1 MVLEHQQMTNE
12 ATFSD
17 DEEQSQQ
24 SYRVL
29 FPSYMHVIDTNI
41 STNVSKKSKSKTNN
55 SKESLQ
61 SEGNMN

>member
-1 MVLEHQQMTNE
+1 MTNE

-17 DEEQSQQ
+17 EKQSQHE